1 MLKASVGS
9 VLLKLT
15 SAALVLGLTV
25 LLARSLGPAGYGL
38 YAYVYALVWLLFVP
52 VALGLPMLVV
62 RETAAAR
69 AKTEWGVIRGLWRWA
84 TRLAVGASLATTGL
98 ALLIGLMLSGR
109 LDSDPSSTLI
119 WAVVMGALMA
129 LTNLSGAALRGLG
142 HTLQGQVPDF
152 VVRYGVALALCAL
165 AAGLLGEAFSADQAM
180 ALHALAA
187 AIALGFGLAMLARQC
202 PAGVTRA
209 AAQSRGRTWLTS
221 VIPLAMVSGAF
232 VMHQQTDLIILGLF
246 VDDAEVGIY
255 RVAVQTAAF
264 VALGLHAVNMVAA
277 PQFARLHAL
286 GEAQALQRLVTTTA
300 RIILVL
306 TVLAAA
312 ALIAVGEPVIRL
324 AFGMDYT
331 AAIDIIV
338 ILAIGQLFN
347 AGFGS
352 VVFLLNMTG
361 RERLVVRALAV
372 ALILNIGLN
381 FALIP
386 PFGSQGAAA
395 ATAMTLA
402 LWNLLLWRIVR
413 RELGIDST
421 AYGAPLRS

>member
-38 YAYVYALVWLLFVP
+38 YAYIYALVWLLFVP

-69 AKTEWGVIRGLWRWA
+69 AKSEWGVIRGLWQWTMRM
-84 TRLAVGASLATTGL
+84 AVGASLATAGL

-109 LDSDPSSTLI
+109 LDSDPSSTLM

-129 LTNLSGAALRGLG
+129 LTNLTGAALRGLS

-152 VVRYGVALALCAL
+152 IVRYGVALALCAI
-165 AAGLLGEAFSADQAM
+165 AAGVLGDAFSADLAM

-187 AIALGFGLAMLARQC
+187 AVALGIGLTMLARQC
-202 PAGVTRA
+202 PAEITRA
-209 AAQSRGRTWLTS
+209 AGQTRGRAWLGS
-221 VIPLAMVSGAF
+221 VIPLAMVSGTF

-264 VALGLHAVNMVAA
+264 VALGLHAVNLVAA

-286 GEAQALQRLVTTTA
+286 GETRQLQRLVTNTA

-312 ALIAVGEPVIRL
+312 ALITAGEPVIRL
-324 AFGMDYT
+324 AFGTDYT
-331 AAIDIIV
+331 AAIDIIL
-338 ILAIGQLFN
+338 ILAVGQLFN

-361 RERLVVRALAV
+361 RERLVVRALAI
-372 ALILNIGLN
+372 ALTLNIGLN

-386 PFGSQGAAA
+386 PFGSQGAAS
-395 ATAMTLA
+395 ATAITLA
-402 LWNLLLWRIVR
+402 LWNILLWRTVR